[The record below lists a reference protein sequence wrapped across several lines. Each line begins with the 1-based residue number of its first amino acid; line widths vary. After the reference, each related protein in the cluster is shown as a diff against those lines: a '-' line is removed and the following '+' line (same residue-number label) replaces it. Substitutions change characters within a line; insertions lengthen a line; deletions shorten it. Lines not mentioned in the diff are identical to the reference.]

1 MTNNI
6 INQATALIMGSLV
19 VFSGQALA
27 FSANNQEFARADP
40 LNQSELIVANENEAL
55 SLSFAVAVAVQALD
69 RSIVRVRTVAIR
81 REIPPE
87 VADLVLAKLQDAQIS
102 MAKAESSA
110 EQGDNFAVAVA
121 IAQAISFM
129 SEGARALAT
138 ADAGSAQALAEAIA
152 EADFARAVA
161 AGQTSASTRKAQT
174 YSSYQFFEQ
183 NRRASYD
190 STVGESLVS
199 GGFSLAG

>member
-6 INQATALIMGSLV
+6 FNQVTALIMGSLV

-27 FSANNQEFARADP
+27 FSANNQEFALADP
-40 LNQSELIVANENEAL
+40 LNQSELIVANEGL

-69 RSIVRVRTVAIR
+69 RSIVRVRTIAIR
-81 REIPPE
+81 REIPAE
-87 VADLVLAKLQDAQIS
+87 VADLVLAKLQEAQIS
-102 MAKAESSA
+102 MAVAESSA

-129 SEGARALAT
+129 SEGARAIAT

-152 EADFARAVA
+152 DAREARALA
-161 AGQTSASTRKAQT
+161 AGQTSVSTRKA
-174 YSSYQFFEQ
+174 SSY
-183 NRRASYD
+183 S
-190 STVGESLVS
+190 
-199 GGFSLAG
+199 